1 MAATIQNMTITGG
14 GQSYTIP
21 VPVTITPSGNA
32 LDAETSGRDNSTGTM
47 HRDLIAAKKK
57 YTIGF
62 PSGMTNQQV
71 SSLYNIIIKNANYTI
86 TVPDVETGDF
96 QALSV
101 YTSELTPDIDE
112 VQTDSAGNWISWTY
126 KEFQI
131 SAIEL

>member
-21 VPVTITPSGNA
+21 VPVIITPSGNA

-47 HRDLIAAKKK
+47 HRDLITSKKK

-71 SSLYNIIIKNANYTI
+71 SSLYNIMIKNASYTI

-96 QALSV
+96 QTLNV
-101 YTSELTPDIDE
+101 YTSELIPDIDE
-112 VQTDSAGNWISWTY
+112 VQTDSAGNWTSWTY